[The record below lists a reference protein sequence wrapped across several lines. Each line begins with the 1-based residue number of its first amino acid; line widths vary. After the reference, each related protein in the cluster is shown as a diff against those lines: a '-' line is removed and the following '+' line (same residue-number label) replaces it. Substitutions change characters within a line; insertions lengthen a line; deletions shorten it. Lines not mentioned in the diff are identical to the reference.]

1 MSITSCIFNC
11 ILRTW
16 KEISYETINT
26 FDLKDINV
34 VVCSETS
41 KGRSFQSKKFI
52 QKSIWSKK
60 KGRLRKF
67 HGLHFKKKTKLD
79 WKNALKQKSVM
90 NSNEFDPFTG
100 KCRKYLNSILIFTL
114 FFIRFVR
121 LLRNCPLDPYLISK
135 WFVIPFGLTL
145 FRCFLTFFFCTM
157 KVCGILKSC
166 SFPKPDSASLNE
178 SYLWDLKIEDSHFE
192 MEWNECDSKCALS
205 EKCIFMS

>member
-145 FRCFLTFFFCTM
+145 FRCFLTFFFVLWKCAGYSNLVHLQNRIQHHLT
-157 KVCGILKSC
+157 KVTYETSKSKIATLK
-166 SFPKPDSASLNE
+166 
-178 SYLWDLKIEDSHFE
+178 
-192 MEWNECDSKCALS
+192 WNE
-205 EKCIFMS
+205 MSVTRNVR